1 MPRSA
6 TTREAVDAESPLQAI
21 DRRDQASDVGG
32 VSRPHLRAHRPAV
45 AVEEHGQDHL
55 VEIGP
60 MVLGETAP
68 SKRLAARAL
77 EIEAGRVHEHD
88 IERGQKIAPTGEQL
102 LLQNIF

>member
-1 MPRSA
+1 
-6 TTREAVDAESPLQAI
+6 
-21 DRRDQASDVGG
+21 
-32 VSRPHLRAHRPAV
+32 
-45 AVEEHGQDHL
+45 
-55 VEIGP
+55 